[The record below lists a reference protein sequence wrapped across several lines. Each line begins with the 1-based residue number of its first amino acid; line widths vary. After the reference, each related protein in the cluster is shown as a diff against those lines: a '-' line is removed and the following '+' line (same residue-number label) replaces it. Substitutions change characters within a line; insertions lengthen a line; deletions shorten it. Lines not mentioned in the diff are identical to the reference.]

1 MEYQKRVTVHCILLC
16 ELCVNIYRQFKNM
29 TDLAAKGGFKM
40 KACTLY
46 YNKGEKSD
54 KNLKT

>member
-1 MEYQKRVTVHCILLC
+1 
-16 ELCVNIYRQFKNM
+16 M
-29 TDLAAKGGFKM
+29 TDLAAKGEFKM

-54 KNLKT
+54 KM

>member
-1 MEYQKRVTVHCILLC
+1 
-16 ELCVNIYRQFKNM
+16 M
-29 TDLAAKGGFKM
+29 TDLAAKGEFKM

-46 YNKGEKSD
+46 FNKGEKSD